1 MIRPLMLEKAV
12 AALLEAPGH
21 TASSMRHSVFER
33 LRRDAGSVPEEM
45 EALVEKIA
53 ACPWSVADADIARL
67 RDAGYSE
74 DQIYEL
80 LLAAATGAGMRR
92 FDAGLRAMEEAG

>member
-1 MIRPLMLEKAV
+1 MLEKAV
-12 AALLEAPGH
+12 AALLETPGH
-21 TASSMRHSVFER
+21 TALSVRRAVFER
-33 LRRDAGSVPEEM
+33 LRRGAGPVPEDM
-45 EALVEKIA
+45 EALAEKIA
-53 ACPWSVADADIARL
+53 ARPWSVADADITRL

-74 DQIYEL
+74 DQIYGL